1 MATTTERTARRH
13 HGGQIGLFVLLSVIA
28 ASSGLALVQTLGL

>member
-1 MATTTERTARRH
+1 MATTTERAVKRH

-28 ASSGLALVQTLGL
+28 AASALAVIQTLGL